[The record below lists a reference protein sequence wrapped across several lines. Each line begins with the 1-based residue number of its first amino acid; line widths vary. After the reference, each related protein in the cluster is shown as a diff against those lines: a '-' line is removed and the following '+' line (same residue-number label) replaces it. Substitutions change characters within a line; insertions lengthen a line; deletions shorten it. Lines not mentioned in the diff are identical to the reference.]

1 VAGSGETIEYLLNSA
16 RSFIFSTS
24 LPPATLAASIAA
36 LEIATSAEGDELR
49 SRLEANKRLF
59 AGLLEAAELNTLG
72 SRTQIIPVLVGE
84 AAATMNFSKILL
96 EEGVF
101 VQGIRPPTVP
111 AGSCRLRCTVMA
123 VHTPADLQFAADR
136 IISVGRK
143 LGLR

>member
-1 VAGSGETIEYLLNSA
+1 
-16 RSFIFSTS
+16 
-24 LPPATLAASIAA
+24 
-36 LEIATSAEGDELR
+36 
-49 SRLEANKRLF
+49 
-59 AGLLEAAELNTLG
+59 
-72 SRTQIIPVLVGE
+72 LVGE